1 MKTSAPEREPDYIP
15 KTYQKSVNS
24 CPKLPI
30 LTHSYSMNDSPNQSE
45 NSEPKPRSEEARR
58 RRRERR
64 NKDFKGLK
72 LFPVMLRKKQFWR
85 VTKPQVGGGRTV
97 RSYANR
103 DEAETAFDIAYTQ
116 AKNHG
121 IGSFALNDVQL
132 VEAREA
138 YRLLEPFSNRYTLI
152 SAVQFFADHMRR
164 IETSATVKTAI
175 DEMYKAK
182 KQDALSKAYLFDLR
196 QRLSRFERIFGSR
209 PIASVSSQEI
219 ETWLRELGLSP
230 ASRNSYHQRLS
241 TLWTFASGRNWV
253 ESNLLTK
260 VARAKVVG
268 TDIGILTP
276 DQFALLLANAI
287 PETLPFWA
295 IGGFTGMRVA
305 ELKRLDRS
313 RVDFDTGLIEVT
325 ARMSKTASRRHVEIV
340 PALKAWLEP
349 YKGRTGMVCTVNW
362 RKLIDADKKRAGIA
376 KWPINGCRHSFASY
390 WLAHFKD
397 ASRLALLMGHA
408 KTDLLFRHYRALVKP
423 TEAAKWWSIY
433 PNTKSNLV
441 EFAAA

>member
-1 MKTSAPEREPDYIP
+1 MK
-15 KTYQKSVNS
+15 
-24 CPKLPI
+24 
-30 LTHSYSMNDSPNQSE
+30 DSPQQTG
-45 NSEPKPRSEEARR
+45 NSEPKPRGEEARR

-72 LFPVMLRKKQFWR
+72 LYPVNLQAGDKKKQFWR
-85 VTKPQVGGGRTV
+85 VTKPKVGGGRSVKT
-97 RSYANR
+97 YASQ

-121 IGSFALNDVQL
+121 VGSFALSDMQL

-138 YRLLEPFSNRYTLI
+138 YRLLEPFNCRYTLI
-152 SAVQFFADHMRR
+152 SAVEFFVDHMRR
-164 IETSATVKTAI
+164 IETSVTVKTAI
-175 DEMYKAK
+175 DEMCEAK
-182 KQDALSKAYLFDLR
+182 KQDALSKVYLSDLR
-196 QRLSRFERIFGSR
+196 QRLSRFEHGFGSR
-209 PIASVSSQEI
+209 PIASVALAEI

-230 ASRNSYHQRLS
+230 GSRNTYHQRLS
-241 TLWTFASGRNWV
+241 TLWTFALSRNWV
-253 ESNLLTK
+253 EFNLLSK
-260 VARAKVVG
+260 VARAKIVG
-268 TDIGILTP
+268 ADIGVLTP
-276 DQFALLLANAI
+276 EEFSALLANAN

-305 ELKRLDRS
+305 ELKRLDWAK
-313 RVDFDTGLIEVT
+313 VDFDSGLIEVT

-340 PALKAWLEP
+340 PALRAWLEP

-362 RKLIDADKKRAGIA
+362 RKLIKADKERAGIT
-376 KWPINGCRHSFASY
+376 KWPPNACRHSFASY

-408 KTDLLFRHYRALVKP
+408 KSDLLFRHYRALVKP
-423 TEAAKWWSIY
+423 AEAAKWWNIY
-433 PNTKSNLV
+433 PSIKSNLV